1 MANRGRALIE
11 EVIAAIEEEGELP
24 SDRMLDAPKPKA
36 AKGLPALAVSKLR
49 LSNGMELPPSLAAWL
64 EYDARWLPL
73 EIADGVVQ
81 GTPFAELVSDAVP
94 DVGEVFAVLGESLL
108 TAECYRLWVPQMC
121 PEMSAVFLYGAH
133 ADKQGELPVLC
144 FAYDDDGILGVFA
157 AGFDVYLARVMGVCE
172 DVSYAIGDGP
182 PAYAKA
188 SKAAL
193 DGLLK
198 AAPPALRKRLHVDQ
212 GVISVGSLIEF
223 DG

>member
-11 EVIAAIEEEGELP
+11 EVIAAIQAEGELP

-36 AKGLPALAVSKLR
+36 AKGLAASAISELR
-49 LSNGMELPPSLAAWL
+49 LSNGMALPPSLAAWL

-81 GTPFAELVSDAVP
+81 GASFAELVADAVP
-94 DVGEVFAVLGESLL
+94 DVGEMFGVLGESLL

-133 ADKQGELPVLC
+133 ADAEGELPVLC

-157 AGFDVYLARVMGVCE
+157 AGFDVYLARVMGVCK
-172 DVSYAIGDGP
+172 DVSYAIGEGP

-188 SKAAL
+188 ANAAL

-198 AAPPALRKRLHVDQ
+198 AADPGVRKQVYVAQ

>member
-1 MANRGRALIE
+1 MANRGKSLIQ
-11 EVIAAIEEEGELP
+11 EVIEAIEAEGELP
-24 SDRMLDAPKPKA
+24 SERMLDAPKPKA
-36 AKGLPALAVSKLR
+36 AKGLPASAISELR

-73 EIADGVVQ
+73 EIADGVVH
-81 GTPFAELVSDAVP
+81 GTSFAELVTEVVP
-94 DVGEVFAVLGESLL
+94 DVGEMFAMLGESLL

-133 ADKQGELPVLC
+133 ADNQGELPVLC

-172 DVSYAIGDGP
+172 DVSYAIGEGP

-193 DGLLK
+193 EALLK
-198 AAPPALRKRLHVDQ
+198 AADPAVRKQVYVSQ
-212 GVISVGSLIEF
+212 GVISVGSLIQF